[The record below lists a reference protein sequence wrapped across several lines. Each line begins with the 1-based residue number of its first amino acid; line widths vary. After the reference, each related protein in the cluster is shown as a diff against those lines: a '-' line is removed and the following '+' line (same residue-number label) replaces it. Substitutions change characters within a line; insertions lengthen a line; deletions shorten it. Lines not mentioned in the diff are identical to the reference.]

1 MRFCD
6 AGGGAADAAGAAD
19 EGAGCAQHAPAT
31 LNKHKAVGTER
42 KVFMALILRAAFC
55 AAGAARQWRMN
66 DKSTGK
72 STDKVMLLVDGSSY
86 LYRAYHALPDLRSA
100 DGFPTGALH
109 GFVAMMKWLR
119 DRYPAGHAVCV
130 FDAPGPTFRDDWYP
144 EYKAQRSPM
153 PDPLRQQIE
162 PIHEVVRL
170 LGWPVLMVPGIE
182 ADDAIGT
189 LARVAAAS
197 GHQVLIST
205 GDKDLAQLVGERVTL
220 INTMAKPPEVL
231 DAAAVRAKFGVP
243 PARIIDYLSLMGD
256 TVDNVPGVEKVGPKT
271 AAKWIADYG
280 SLEGVIAAAPSMK
293 GAAGEN
299 LRKALDWLPTGRKL
313 VTVVTD
319 CELKDHVS
327 GWPALDA
334 LALREVDTAGLHGF
348 YQRFG
353 FKSWLKELDSN
364 GTNSTAAEINPA
376 PQPAAVA
383 LAREYETI
391 LSWDRLDHWLA
402 QLLAAKLVAVD
413 TETDSLD
420 AMRARIVGI
429 SFAVE
434 PGRAAYVPLAH
445 SYGDAPTQ
453 LPLQE
458 VLEKLRPWLE
468 SEAHAKVGQ
477 NIKYDIHVLHNAG
490 VHVRGYAHDT
500 MLQSY
505 VLEAHKGH
513 SLESLAERHL
523 GRKGLS
529 YEDLC
534 GKGVNQ
540 ISFAQVEVSRAAE
553 YSGEDSEMTL
563 HVHQQLWPQVRAD
576 AGLQFVYEKIEMPV
590 SVVLQRVERHGVLI
604 DTQVLARQSHE
615 LGERL
620 LALEQEAYSIAGQP
634 FNLGSP
640 KQIGDILFTK
650 LGLPVKKKTA
660 TGAPSTDEEVLQELA
675 ADYPLPAR
683 LLEHRSLSK
692 LKGTYTDKLPL
703 MVNPHTGRVHTNYA
717 QAVAVTGRLSSN
729 DPNLQNI
736 PIRTPEGRR
745 VREAFIAPPGCVLMS
760 ADYSQIELRI
770 MAHISEDPSLLRAF
784 AEGIDVHK
792 ATASEVFAVPVPDVS
807 SEQRR
812 YAKVINFG
820 LIYGMGAFGLASNLG
835 IEQKAAKDYID
846 KYFARF
852 AGVKRYMDETRI
864 SAKAKGYV
872 ETVFGRR
879 LWLPEINSGNGP
891 RKAGAERQ
899 AINAPMQGTAADL
912 IKLAMIAVQDTLD
925 KEKRA
930 TRMVM
935 QVHDELVLEVPAA
948 EEAWAREAIPRLMAG
963 VAQLRVPLLAE
974 VGVGANWDQ
983 AH

>member
-1 MRFCD
+1 
-6 AGGGAADAAGAAD
+6 
-19 EGAGCAQHAPAT
+19 
-31 LNKHKAVGTER
+31 
-42 KVFMALILRAAFC
+42 
-55 AAGAARQWRMN
+55 
-66 DKSTGK
+66 
-72 STDKVMLLVDGSSY
+72 MLLVDGSSY
-86 LYRAYHALPDLRSA
+86 LYRAFHAMPDLRA
-100 DGFPTGALH
+100 PDGFPTGAVH
-109 GFVAMMKWLR
+109 GVAAMMKWLR
-119 DRYPAGHAVCV
+119 ERYPAEHAVCV
-130 FDAPGPTFRDDWYP
+130 FDAKGKTFRDDWYP
-144 EYKAQRSPM
+144 EYKAHRAPM
-153 PDPLRQQIE
+153 PDALAQQIE

-189 LARVAAAS
+189 LARAAAAA
-197 GHQVLIST
+197 GHKVIVST
-205 GDKDLAQLVGERVTL
+205 GDKDLAQLVTAHVTL
-220 INTMAKPPEVL
+220 INTMSKPPEVL
-231 DAAAVRAKFGVP
+231 DIDGVKAKFGVP
-243 PARIIDYLSLMGD
+243 PDRIVDYLTLIGD
-256 TVDNVPGVEKVGPKT
+256 SVDNVPGVDKVGPKT
-271 AAKWIADYG
+271 AAKWIADFG
-280 SLEGVIAAAPSMK
+280 SLDGVVSAADGIK
-293 GAAGEN
+293 GIAGEN

-313 VTVVTD
+313 ITVRTD
-319 CELKDHVS
+319 CDLSAHVQA
-327 GWPALDA
+327 WPSLDA
-334 LALREVDTAGLHGF
+334 LALREVDREGLLDF

-353 FKSWLKELDSN
+353 FKAWRKDLEESLGK
-364 GTNSTAAEINPA
+364 AAGSA
-376 PQPAAVA
+376 PAAASQVQAQAQAQTPLA

-391 LSWDRLDHWLA
+391 TTWDRFEAWLA
-402 QLLAAKLVAVD
+402 RLLTAELVAVD

-420 AMRARIVGI
+420 AMRAQIVGI

-445 SYGDAPTQ
+445 SYPGAADQ
-453 LPLQE
+453 LPLLE
-458 VLEKLRPWLE
+458 VLSRLKPWLE
-468 SEAHAKVGQ
+468 DAARGKLGQ
-477 NIKYDIHVLHNAG
+477 NIKYDTHVLANAG
-490 VHVRGYAHDT
+490 ITVRGYRHDT
-500 MLQSY
+500 LLQSY
-505 VLEAHKGH
+505 VLEAHRTHG
-513 SLESLAERHL
+513 LAALADRHL

-534 GKGVNQ
+534 GKGANQ
-540 ISFAQVEVSRAAE
+540 IAFAQVDITRAAE

-563 HVHQQLWPQVRAD
+563 HVHQTLWPQVQAD
-576 AGLQFVYEKIEMPV
+576 AGLQFVYEQIEMPV
-590 SVVLQRVERHGVLI
+590 SEVLQFIERTGVLI
-604 DTQVLARQSHE
+604 DGAVLARQSQD
-615 LGERL
+615 LAERMV
-620 LALEQEAYSIAGQP
+620 ALEQEAYTLAGQP
-634 FNLGSP
+634 FNMGSP
-640 KQIGDILFTK
+640 KQIGEILFGK

-660 TGAPSTDEEVLQELA
+660 TGAPSTDEEVLAELA

-683 LLEHRSLSK
+683 ILDHRSLAK

-703 MVNPHTGRVHTNYA
+703 MVNPKTGRVHTNYA

-745 VREAFIAPPGCVLMS
+745 VREAFIAPPGHVLMS

-770 MAHISEDPSLLRAF
+770 MAHISEDPALLRAF
-784 AEGIDVHK
+784 ELGIDVHK
-792 ATASEVFAVPVPDVS
+792 ATASEVFGTPVTDVS

-835 IEQKAAKDYID
+835 IEQKAARDFID

-852 AGVKRYMDETRI
+852 AGVKRYMDGTRV
-864 SAKAKGYV
+864 SAKEKGYV

-912 IKLAMIAVQDTLD
+912 IKLAMIAVQKALI
-925 KEKRA
+925 EEQRA

-963 VAQLRVPLLAE
+963 VAQLKVPLLAE
-974 VGVGANWDQ
+974 VGVGPNWDQ